1 LRHKVIVIGEK
12 CTGCNRCIRECPL
25 RVITPE
31 NGKVIISEDCTNCG
45 ACLKVCPLD
54 ALIIEEKPLEGA
66 VQCFSCPI
74 HCQIRPQKTGAC
86 QRFINI
92 NGDLMHNI
100 PLHTFEDVREIVGKD
115 YESPVRKPVI
125 TAIGAG
131 TTYPDF
137 KPAPH
142 IVQSNVDG
150 VDVVTVV
157 TEAPLSYTGMLI
169 KIDTDEYIGE
179 EGASVFIDE
188 TVVAPCTEACPA
200 GVDVPCYVRLI
211 GEGKFA
217 EGLGVVCE
225 KIPLPGICGRICL
238 HPCET
243 KCLRGRL
250 GGSIAIR
257 ALKRFI
263 TDHGTEPWKLRA
275 KFAESTGNR
284 VAIVGSGPAGL
295 TAAYYLAKLGHSVT
309 VFEVLPVVGGMMH
322 VAIPDFRLPEKV
334 LEQEID
340 VIKSIG
346 VEIRTNTKVE
356 SLDEL
361 FNQGYAAIFLAIG
374 AHKGGQLGI
383 EGEDNPGVM
392 QCLPFIREVKL
403 GKEVGLGDKVAVI
416 GGGNAAIDASRTA
429 LRVGGKDV
437 TIVYRRSRAEML
449 ASDEEIEE
457 ALREGVK
464 FQFLAVP
471 TKIMTDNGQLKIE
484 CIRTK
489 LGQLDA
495 SGRRR
500 PEPLTGTEFNIDVN
514 TVIVAIGQTPD
525 IPSQFELRRSKDN
538 TLMAD
543 PDTLATS
550 RDGVFAGGDAVTGP
564 ASVIE
569 AIAAGRKAAISI
581 DGYLGGEGVI
591 EETLAPPEGI
601 AMPLDILKPAEE
613 KRLPI
618 PALPLSERLNSFT
631 EAECGYTE
639 EMAIREAKRCL
650 RCDLETQVKVGHVT
664 TEQYGS
670 KVLSIGGPVLL
681 TQKGGS
687 AIVRLMV
694 DMANR
699 KEVSL
704 KVEGGASLKLQI
716 GKAPSINGKTVE
728 KMRVGCGSACAGLFA
743 HSFLKAADE
752 VIVIDYHITSLFTKH
767 DAGQALGARYS
778 GLKLKGVESTPGRY
792 FSLAKPGS
800 GWGGTNIEHPL
811 EVIDNIDMNI
821 AWPGMRILIT
831 DTMGEMG
838 AMYELDN
845 VGKLH
850 QIELPREARATVD
863 MISNNC
869 EAPKVSAVFV
879 GGSGGSARSGVTKH
893 PVKLTQAIHENK
905 AKLTVGG
912 APVFIL
918 PGGGINFFVDVSKVK
933 VHAFT
938 WVPTPAPVFP
948 IEYTMRLQDYLEL
961 GGHRE
966 SIKTLDELKQYLR
979 KEGWIGHS
987 KAA

>member
-1 LRHKVIVIGEK
+1 MIVIGEK
-12 CTGCNRCIRECPL
+12 CTGCKRCIRECPL
-25 RVITPE
+25 GVITPE

-45 ACLKVCPLD
+45 ACLKVCPVD
-54 ALIIEEKPLEGA
+54 ALVLEEKPLEGA

-74 HCQIRPQKTGAC
+74 HCQIKPNKRGAC
-86 QRFINI
+86 QRFVNI
-92 NGDLMHNI
+92 KGDLIHNI
-100 PLHTFEDVREIVGKD
+100 PLHTFEDVWKIVGKD
-115 YESPVRKPVI
+115 YESYTRKPLI

-142 IVQSNVDG
+142 IVRSNVDG

-157 TEAPLSYTGMLI
+157 SEVPLSYTSMLI

-188 TVVAPCTEACPA
+188 TVVAPCAEACPA
-200 GVDVPCYVRLI
+200 GVDVPRYVRLI
-211 GEGKFA
+211 GDGKFA
-217 EGLGVVCE
+217 EALAVVRE
-225 KIPLPGICGRICL
+225 KIPIPAVCGHICL

-243 KCLRGRL
+243 KCLRSQL

-263 TDHGTEPWKLRA
+263 AERDTGLRRLES
-275 KFAESTGNR
+275 KITKSTGKR

-295 TAAYYLAKLGHSVT
+295 TAAHYLAKLGHSVT
-309 VFEVLPVVGGMMH
+309 IFEVLPVVGGMMR
-322 VAIPDFRLPEKV
+322 VAIPDFRLPTEI
-334 LEQEID
+334 LEREIN
-340 VIKSIG
+340 VIKSMG
-346 VEIRTNTKVE
+346 VEIRTNMKIE
-356 SLDEL
+356 CLDEL
-361 FNQGYAAIFLAIG
+361 FNQGYVAIFLATG
-374 AHKGGQLGI
+374 AHKEKRLGI
-383 EGEDNPGVM
+383 EGEDMPGVM
-392 QCLPFIREVKL
+392 PCLSFLKEVKL

-429 LRVGGKDV
+429 LRLGAKDV

-457 ALREGVK
+457 ALREGVN
-464 FQFLAVP
+464 FQFLAAP
-471 TKIMTDNGQLKIE
+471 IRITKDNSQLKMR
-484 CIRTK
+484 CIRMK
-489 LGQLDA
+489 LGQVDT

-500 PEPLTGTEFNIDVN
+500 PEPLTGSEFNIDVN

-525 IPSQFELRRSKDN
+525 IPSQFELRQSKDN

-543 PDTLATS
+543 PDTLSTS
-550 RDGVFAGGDAVTGP
+550 RVGVFAGGDVVTGP

-569 AIAAGRKAAISI
+569 AIAAGRKAATSI
-581 DGYLGGEGVI
+581 DRYLGGAGII
-591 EETLAPPEGI
+591 EEMLAPPEGI

-618 PALPLSERLNSFT
+618 PSLPVSKRLNSFA
-631 EAECGYTE
+631 EVECGYTE

-681 TQKGGS
+681 TKKGGS
-687 AIVRLMV
+687 AIARLMV
-694 DMANR
+694 DLANC
-699 KEVSL
+699 KEVAL
-704 KVEGGASLKLQI
+704 KVEGGALLKLQV
-716 GKAPSINGKTVE
+716 GNAPCVNGKTID

-743 HSFLKAADE
+743 YSFLKAADE

-767 DAGQALGARYS
+767 EAGQVVGTRYS

-792 FSLAKPGS
+792 FNVAEPGS
-800 GWGGTNIEHPL
+800 EWGGTNIEHPL
-811 EVIDNIDMNI
+811 EVIDDIDMNI

-831 DTMGEMG
+831 ESTGERA

-845 VGKLH
+845 VGRLH
-850 QIELPREARATVD
+850 QIELTPEARTTVN
-863 MISNNC
+863 MISSNC
-869 EAPKVSAVFV
+869 EASRVSAIFV
-879 GGSGGSARSGVTKH
+879 AGTGGSARGGVTKH
-893 PVKLTQAIHENK
+893 PVKLTQAIHKNK

-912 APVFIL
+912 APAFIL
-918 PGGGINFFVDVSKVK
+918 PGGGINFSVDVSKVM

-938 WVPTPAPVFP
+938 WVPTPAVVFP
-948 IEYTMRLQDYLEL
+948 IEYTMRLQDYLDF
-961 GGHRE
+961 GGHKE
-966 SIKTLDELKQYLR
+966 SIKTLDELKQYLK
-979 KEGWIGHS
+979 KEG
-987 KAA
+987 